1 MSGKD
6 DIDNK
11 DSLIIRAITNVMR
24 PLVKFLIGRGITFP
38 MFAEILKHIYV
49 EVAAKDFKLSPEKEV
64 TDSRI
69 TLLTKVHRKDV
80 RRIRTEQQGF
90 DVPEE
95 GLEVSSKKAS
105 LGAQIVAKWLA
116 DNQYVDEQG
125 EPKKLFIH
133 ASKANGQSSFEK
145 LVESINN
152 DIRPRVALDEMLSQ
166 KMIVEADDGI
176 VTLNKSAFIPEE
188 DFEDLMMHFDRNLH
202 DHMAAAVHNIGTDK
216 SAKKFIER
224 SVYYKELTQSSIEQ
238 LEEII
243 ENKGMENLISI
254 NKAAYDLAEEDQDK
268 GNNNKRMTFGIYYYA
283 DGDDD

>member
-90 DVPEE
+90 DVPDE
-95 GLEVSSKKAS
+95 GLEVSRKKAS
-105 LGAQIVAKWLA
+105 LGAQIVSKWLA

-125 EPKKLFIH
+125 EPKQLFIH
-133 ASKANGQSSFEK
+133 ASKANGKPSFEK

-166 KMIVEADDGI
+166 KMIVEGDDGTVI
-176 VTLNKSAFIPEE
+176 LNKSAFIPEE

-224 SVYYKELTQSSIEQ
+224 SVYYKELTQSSIEH

>member
-24 PLVKFLIGRGITFP
+24 PLVKFLIGSGITFP

-166 KMIVEADDGI
+166 KMIVEGDDGI

-188 DFEDLMMHFDRNLH
+188 DFEDLLMHFDRNLH

>member
-1 MSGKD
+1 MSDKD

-95 GLEVSSKKAS
+95 GLEVSMKKTS

-166 KMIVEADDGI
+166 KMIVEGDDGI

-283 DGDDD
+283 DEDDD

>member
-11 DSLIIRAITNVMR
+11 DNLIIRAITNVMR

-90 DVPEE
+90 DVPDE

-133 ASKANGQSSFEK
+133 ASKANGKPSFEK

-166 KMIVEADDGI
+166 KMIVEGDDGI

>member
-95 GLEVSSKKAS
+95 GLEVSMKKTS

-166 KMIVEADDGI
+166 KMIVEGDDGI

-202 DHMAAAVHNIGTDK
+202 DHMAAAVHNIGSDK

-224 SVYYKELTQSSIEQ
+224 SVYYKELTQSSIER

-243 ENKGMENLISI
+243 ENKGMENLIAI

>member
-24 PLVKFLIGRGITFP
+24 PLVKFLIGSGITFP

-166 KMIVEADDGI
+166 KMIVEGDDGI

-188 DFEDLMMHFDRNLH
+188 DFEDLLMHFDRNLH
-202 DHMAAAVHNIGTDK
+202 DHMAAAVHNIGTVK

>member
-11 DSLIIRAITNVMR
+11 DGLIIRAITNVMR

-38 MFAEILKHIYV
+38 MFAEMLKHIYV
-49 EVAAKDFKLSPEKEV
+49 EVAAKDFKLSPDKEV

-80 RRIRTEQQGF
+80 RRIRTEHQGF

-95 GLEVSSKKAS
+95 GLEVSIKKTS
-105 LGAQIVAKWLA
+105 LGAQIVSKWLA
-116 DNQYVDEQG
+116 DGQYIDEAG

-133 ASKANGQSSFEK
+133 ASKAKGQPSFET

-166 KMIVEADDGI
+166 KMIVEGDDGI

-188 DFEDLMMHFDRNLH
+188 DFEDLLMHFDRNLH

-216 SAKKFIER
+216 EAKKFIER
-224 SVYYKELTQSSIEQ
+224 SVYYKELTQGSIEK

-254 NKAAYDLAEEDQDK
+254 NKAAYDLAEEDQNK
-268 GNNNKRMTFGIYYYA
+268 GNNNQRMTFGIYYYA
-283 DGDDD
+283 DKDDD

>member
-166 KMIVEADDGI
+166 KMIVEGDDGI

>member
-38 MFAEILKHIYV
+38 MFADILKHIYI
-49 EVAAKDFKLSPEKEV
+49 EVAAKDFKLPADKDV
-64 TDSRI
+64 TDSRV

-80 RRIRTEQQGF
+80 RRIRTEHHGF

-95 GLEVSSKKAS
+95 GLEVSKRKMS
-105 LGAQIVAKWLA
+105 LGAQIVSKWLA
-116 DNQYVDEQG
+116 DDHYVDEAG

-133 ASKANGQSSFEK
+133 ASKANGKPSFEM

-166 KMIVEADDGI
+166 KMMVEADDGT

-188 DFEDLMMHFDRNLH
+188 DFEELMLHFDRNLH
-202 DHMAAAVHNIGTDK
+202 DHMAAAVHNIGTEK
-216 SAKKFIER
+216 EAKKFIER
-224 SVYYKELTQSSIEQ
+224 SVYYKDLTQESIEK

-243 ENKGMENLISI
+243 ESRGMENLIAI
-254 NKAAYDLAEEDQDK
+254 NKAAYDLAEEDQEK
-268 GNNNKRMTFGIYYYA
+268 GNNNQRMTFGIYYYA
-283 DGDDD
+283 DKDDD

>member
-166 KMIVEADDGI
+166 KMIVEGDDGI

-254 NKAAYDLAEEDQDK
+254 NKAAYDLMEEDQDK

>member
-1 MSGKD
+1 MSDKD

-166 KMIVEADDGI
+166 KMIVEGDDGI

-188 DFEDLMMHFDRNLH
+188 DFEDLLMHFDRNLH
-202 DHMAAAVHNIGTDK
+202 DHMAAAVHNIGTVK

>member
-1 MSGKD
+1 MSDKD

-90 DVPEE
+90 EVPEK

-116 DNQYVDEQG
+116 DNHYVDEQG

-133 ASKANGQSSFEK
+133 ASKANGKPSFEK

-166 KMIVEADDGI
+166 KMIVEGDDGI

>member
-95 GLEVSSKKAS
+95 GLEVSMKKTS

-166 KMIVEADDGI
+166 KMIVEGDDGI
-176 VTLNKSAFIPEE
+176 VRLNKSAFIPEE

-202 DHMAAAVHNIGTDK
+202 DHMAAAVHNIGSDK

-224 SVYYKELTQSSIEQ
+224 SVYYKELTQSSIER

-243 ENKGMENLISI
+243 ENKGMENLIAI

>member
-166 KMIVEADDGI
+166 KMIVKGDDGI

-254 NKAAYDLAEEDQDK
+254 NKAAYDLMEEDQDK